1 MIFTLSLLMS
11 TLKELSST
19 EYCSLYYNFRNSRTI
34 EYLRFMKN
42 EMNFYKKNHTGVI
55 VTLGFFPPVVYRI
68 LVIYFFFFFF
78 IIIFIDFT
86 AFGISQ
92 LHLIY
97 QLNLYTVYRY
107 TNPMKLFI
115 RCRKTRTCLLLKNT
129 NLII

>member
-55 VTLGFFPPVVYRI
+55 VTLGFFPPVVYTVRDSASERGKKVRPDLI
-68 LVIYFFFFFF
+68 F
-78 IIIFIDFT
+78 IITTIQIT
-86 AFGISQ
+86 
-92 LHLIY
+92 
-97 QLNLYTVYRY
+97 
-107 TNPMKLFI
+107 
-115 RCRKTRTCLLLKNT
+115 
-129 NLII
+129 